1 MPCGDRVCQPQ
12 QSISK
17 KIIDQLS
24 PAEHDIVLTKWRYS
38 AFKRS
43 DLLERMQNWNRDQ
56 LIIGGVYAHI
66 GCMVTAIEAFMS
78 DIQPFLVGDAVAD
91 FSEEEHRLALKYVSS
106 RCGQVVDTESV
117 VGQVATG
124 ITRPWLEQRS
134 SSLLKKMD

>member
-1 MPCGDRVCQPQ
+1 MGTGFASLNNR
-12 QSISK
+12 SA

-78 DIQPFLVGDAVAD
+78 DIQPF
-91 FSEEEHRLALKYVSS
+91 
-106 RCGQVVDTESV
+106 
-117 VGQVATG
+117 
-124 ITRPWLEQRS
+124 WLGMQ
-134 SSLLKKMD
+134 LPIFQKKNIA